1 MSPAAYVFDLFIIII
16 QVELF
21 SFCTFHSRQWAGR
34 IETILNFDLDL
45 KNKGQIKSI
54 YNYFVTWVFVL
65 ISFVSYLFSIINC
78 ILLVNL
84 RNNKIFIFSQTLFMV
99 LFYKAMATYI
109 LKSTDRAKEGLPQ
122 TRVARVTKTQ
132 LKYNTVHHTLVVEGQ
147 IGLEIFQ

>member
-1 MSPAAYVFDLFIIII
+1 MFAAAYVFDLFIIII
-16 QVELF
+16 QVKLF

-84 RNNKIFIFSQTLFMV
+84 WNNKIFIFSQTLFMV